1 MAELTSQWELSI
13 IIFSSFLLK
22 VDSAFDILNRSA
34 ATEEIRQR
42 STGSPPEVA
51 HSHRFRESFLIIYA
65 LDNRGRK
72 TLKCSLPLSSST
84 SRFCR
89 SFIESSLKTKS
100 PNSSRAPA
108 APIITLEARWS
119 AAIWWK
125 TDTGHVLERPL
136 IELPLYATAA
146 LHSQPAQHSVAGAE
160 WEGHHGPRSTGE
172 AMSEWEVWGGWG
184 GEGCSCLSP
193 PTTTVNPP
201 AWSGSKTLRLP
212 ASAQT
217 FHCPFRLSKSSLAF
231 VGCGAISQKHLPSL
245 CIERRREQIMLNSN
259 NSHIITSVL
268 FQT

>member
-1 MAELTSQWELSI
+1 MEELTSQWELSI

-42 STGSPPEVA
+42 STVSPPEVA
-51 HSHRFRESFLIIYA
+51 HSHRFRKSFLIIYA

-72 TLKCSLPLSSST
+72 TLKCSLSFSSST

-119 AAIWWK
+119 AAIWRK

-146 LHSQPAQHSVAGAE
+146 LHSQPAQHSVAGVE

-172 AMSEWEVWGGWG
+172 AMSEWEAGVGWG
-184 GEGCSCLSP
+184 GVRRGGVQLFIPTHLEVARKPWDSRLQLKHFTVLLGSQRAVSLLWAVEQYLKSAFHLS
-193 PTTTVNPP
+193 
-201 AWSGSKTLRLP
+201 L
-212 ASAQT
+212 
-217 FHCPFRLSKSSLAF
+217 
-231 VGCGAISQKHLPSL
+231 
-245 CIERRREQIMLNSN
+245 
-259 NSHIITSVL
+259 
-268 FQT
+268 

>member
-100 PNSSRAPA
+100 PNSSRAPT

-172 AMSEWEVWGGWG
+172 AMSEWEVWGGE
-184 GEGCSCLSP
+184 EGRGAAVYP
-193 PTTTVNPP
+193 PLPP
-201 AWSGSKTLRLP
+201 PSTPQLEVARKPWDSGLQLKHFIVLLGSQRGVSLLWAVEQYLK
-212 ASAQT
+212 ST
-217 FHCPFRLSKSSLAF
+217 FHLS
-231 VGCGAISQKHLPSL
+231 V
-245 CIERRREQIMLNSN
+245 
-259 NSHIITSVL
+259 
-268 FQT
+268 